1 MLALSPSLSLL
12 FQASDMPLL
21 GRFKDDTIYLEC
33 AKSLATG
40 SGYRIP
46 SLAGHPFQ
54 TKYPPLWPLMLSV
67 IWRVNPDFPR
77 NLAVASVL
85 GWAAVPAYLA
95 LAWAMFMR
103 WGLRRVPAWFVVFVL
118 ACNGLV
124 LLFGTM
130 VMAEL
135 WSSVALLA
143 CFLCADQPAS
153 SRHADRNAVAAGALA
168 AIAYL
173 IKSSALPLLATL
185 PLCFLLRRRYRHAA
199 LSWAPLFAAV
209 AGWNL
214 WARLH
219 ASHASDLVSLYHTSY
234 FGYYLYGLT
243 WHDFFHMSSVNLRLL
258 FPGLSGL
265 LVPGAGNSLFA
276 SILCAV
282 AMMAMVSG
290 VVRFGRSTA
299 CWQYPAFAIGCLGQ
313 LVVWNG
319 PPTPRLLFPLLP
331 LLLGGIAT
339 EIASALRPSASNRPR
354 WPLAPA
360 LSIAAAGVL
369 APLFLID
376 CISSSGAILQS
387 LPNLLVQG
395 RRETAGKRAAYRWI
409 STHTPATAGVLATD
423 DGLLSLYTGRT
434 AVPQIIPAVLFYRG
448 PEEALKNE
456 LRSLP
461 AYAREFHLQYV
472 LLTSTDLAQV
482 SLERFRPLL
491 KETMNAAPGF
501 VHVYHSDMADI
512 YKDEETASANRAGG
526 S

>member
-1 MLALSPSLSLL
+1 
-12 FQASDMPLL
+12 MPLL

-46 SLAGHPFQ
+46 SLAGQPFQ

-67 IWRVNPDFPR
+67 VWRFSPDFPR
-77 NLAVASVL
+77 NLPLDSVL

-95 LAWAMFMR
+95 LAWAMFVR
-103 WGLRRVPAWFVVFVL
+103 WGLRRVPAWFVVLVL

-153 SRHADRNAVAAGALA
+153 SGHADRTAVGAGALA

-173 IKSSALPLLATL
+173 IKSSTLPLLATL

-199 LSWAPLFAAV
+199 LAWAPLFAAV

-219 ASHASDLVSLYHTSY
+219 ASHSSDLVSLYHTSY

-258 FPGLSGL
+258 FSGLSGL

-282 AMMAMVSG
+282 AMIAIVSG
-290 VVRFGRSTA
+290 AVRFSRRTG

-339 EIASALRPSASNRPR
+339 EIANALRPSASNLPR
-354 WPLAPA
+354 WRLAPA
-360 LSIAAAGVL
+360 LSIAAACLLG
-369 APLFLID
+369 PLFLIAA
-376 CISSSGAILQS
+376 ISSCGAIFQS
-387 LPNLLVQG
+387 LPNLLVEG

-423 DGLLSLYTGRT
+423 DGLLYLYTGRRT
-434 AVPQIIPAVLFYRG
+434 ASQIIPAVLFYRG
-448 PEEALKNE
+448 QEEVLKNE
-456 LRSLP
+456 LRSIP
-461 AYAREFHLQYV
+461 AYARAFHLQYV
-472 LLTSTDLAQV
+472 LLTSTDLTQV

-491 KETMNAAPGF
+491 QETMNDAPGF
-501 VHVYHSDMADI
+501 VHVYHSDMAEI
-512 YKDEETASANRAGG
+512 YMDEEAAPALERNPGT
-526 S
+526 